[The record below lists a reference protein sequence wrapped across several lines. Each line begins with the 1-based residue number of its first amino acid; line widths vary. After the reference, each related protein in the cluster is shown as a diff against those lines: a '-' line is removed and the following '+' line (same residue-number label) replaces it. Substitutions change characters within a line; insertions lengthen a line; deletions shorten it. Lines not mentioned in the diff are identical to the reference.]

1 MRNRTRIITILLV
14 ALSFSIKAQEINFH
28 TQGEIEFEKRVNTF
42 ARLKWQVDSVNWVQR
57 VSALQAYL
65 TNEEQFLVQ
74 KSTLV
79 FNDSKSLFKPAVSNR
94 NVALEYFGR
103 DPLFSQVNVI
113 EKNFDTQTS
122 ITQKDVLNDF
132 MVIKEPIKKIDWKF
146 TDEVRDI
153 LGYQTRRA
161 NAIVNDSIYV
171 VAFYTDQITV
181 SSGPENFGG
190 LPGMILGLALPHENV
205 SWFATK
211 ITTTPA
217 PETKFQF
224 SPKGKNISREELEKT
239 VKALRGDIVPK
250 SVYLKGFLM

>member
-1 MRNRTRIITILLV
+1 MKNTIKIITAIILFI
-14 ALSFSIKAQEINFH
+14 SFTSKAQDVIFH

-42 ARLKWQVDSVNWVQR
+42 ARLKWQVDSVNWTQR
-57 VSALQAYL
+57 VTALQAYL

-79 FNDSKSLFKPAVSNR
+79 FNSSKSFFKPTIGNR
-94 NVALEYFGR
+94 NIALEYFGR
-103 DPLFSQVNVI
+103 DPLFFQVNVI

-122 ITQKDVLNDF
+122 ITQKDVLNNF

-171 VAFYTDQITV
+171 VAFYTDQITIA
-181 SSGPENFGG
+181 SGPENFGG

-211 ITTTPA
+211 ITTTPV

-224 SPKGKNISREELEKT
+224 NPKGKNVSREELEKT
-239 VKALRGDIVPK
+239 IKALRGDIVPK